1 MVGVGVI
8 QVDGKRRD
16 RVCSFISVGELERP
30 IKRSKRQLPA
40 CARIRI
46 VVGQRIHMKLTG
58 TCRANGYER
67 KTIFGI
73 GVPSR

>member
-1 MVGVGVI
+1 
-8 QVDGKRRD
+8 
-16 RVCSFISVGELERP
+16 
-30 IKRSKRQLPA
+30 
-40 CARIRI
+40 
-46 VVGQRIHMKLTG
+46 MKLTG